1 LRFAIVVRQQTNRER
16 AVVVPESKPFHSEKT
31 PSTFERPSASETP
44 SNAPEFRSSN
54 VSRNLDENAALL
66 SLKELIAA
74 GNHRLDPILTAITD
88 AAQKITGA
96 TGAALGMWKEGA
108 MVCRARSGET
118 APALGAR
125 LSTDTGISGECL
137 RTGRLQNCADTENDP
152 FVDVE
157 VCRTMGLRSIVV
169 LPIQGWR
176 GINGILEIF
185 STKPVAFNPQQIS
198 FLEQLAALAER
209 ARASQPHG
217 ASSSM
222 PKLASDTEKSQPSS
236 LLPASDRV
244 GDVALAFVGTRSR
257 PLVLGALSI
266 AAIALLAFVIWL
278 GWRGP
283 SEVEGKAH
291 ATDPGHAASVAS
303 QTAPAVAN
311 DPVWKADP
319 GGEPLLTLSGKP
331 SAGSPVTFAAKVD
344 AIPEK
349 RTRSDRSSA
358 GRVQGDQIP
367 EKRTRQNQSPLL
379 ADLADKVAADVAV
392 PQESSGSQAGVLT
405 NPRAANLSSGSANL
419 SPSETASPEP
429 PVAGESTNQP
439 AVEAPVPNGLSGP
452 SSLPRL
458 SEPVSQ
464 GVSGGQLMH
473 RVLPDYPVQ
482 ALQLHLEGT
491 VVLDAIVM
499 EDGTV
504 TEVKKVEGPAT
515 LVPSAIDAV
524 KHWRY
529 KPFELDGKPVKSE
542 IRINVE
548 FKFPKASGHE

>member
-1 LRFAIVVRQQTNRER
+1 LRFAVVVRQKTNRER
-16 AVVVPESKPFHSEKT
+16 AVVVPESKPFRSGKS
-31 PSTFERPSASETP
+31 PSTFERTS
-44 SNAPEFRSSN
+44 APEVPSDALEVRSPNISGKMGE
-54 VSRNLDENAALL
+54 SATLS

-74 GNHRLDPILTAITD
+74 GNHRLEPILAAITD
-88 AAQKITGA
+88 AAHEIEGA
-96 TGAALGMWKEGA
+96 SGAALAMWKEGA
-108 MVCRARSGET
+108 MVCRARSGDT

-125 LSTDTGISGECL
+125 LSTETGISGECL

-157 VCRTMGLRSIVV
+157 VCRTLGLRSIVA

-176 GINGILEIF
+176 GINGILEVF
-185 STKPVAFNPQQIS
+185 STEPSAFNVQDIS

-217 ASSSM
+217 ASSSV
-222 PKLASDTEKSQPSS
+222 PKLASETERPQQSG

-244 GDVALAFVGTRSR
+244 GDVALAFVGARSR
-257 PLVLGALSI
+257 RLVLGALSL
-266 AAIALLAFVIWL
+266 AAISVIGFVIWL

-283 SEVEGKAH
+283 SEVEGKGRA
-291 ATDPGHAASVAS
+291 AASANAASIAS
-303 QTAPAVAN
+303 QKAPAVDN
-311 DPVWKADP
+311 DPIWKPDP
-319 GGEPLLTLSGKP
+319 GGTPLLTLSGKP

-349 RTRSDRSSA
+349 QTRSDRSST
-358 GRVQGDQIP
+358 GRALANQTP
-367 EKRTRQNQSPLL
+367 KKRSQNNQSPLL

-392 PQESSGSQAGVLT
+392 PQESSSSQTRVLT
-405 NPRAANLSSGSANL
+405 DQHSANLSSK
-419 SPSETASPEP
+419 ETASAEP
-429 PVAGESTNQP
+429 SFVTGSANQP
-439 AVEAPVPNGLSGP
+439 AVGAPFTNGLSVPFSRP
-452 SSLPRL
+452 SVSA
-458 SEPVSQ
+458 PVSQ
-464 GVSGGQLMH
+464 GVSGGQLVH

-482 ALQLHLEGT
+482 ALQLRLEGT
-491 VVLDAIVM
+491 VVLDAMVM

-504 TEVKKVEGPAT
+504 TDIKKIEGPAT

-529 KPFELDGKPVKSE
+529 KPFELDGKPVKNE
-542 IRINVE
+542 IRINVD

>member
-1 LRFAIVVRQQTNRER
+1 VA
-16 AVVVPESKPFHSEKT
+16 VPESKSFRSGKT
-31 PSTFERPSASETP
+31 PSTFERASASETT
-44 SNAPEFRSSN
+44 SNALEARPPDISGN
-54 VSRNLDENAALL
+54 PDESTALS

-74 GNHRLDPILTAITD
+74 GNHRLDQILVAITN
-88 AAQKITGA
+88 AAKDISGA
-96 TGAALGMWKEGA
+96 SGAALAMWKDGA
-108 MVCRARSGET
+108 MVCRARSDV

-125 LSTDTGISGECL
+125 LSTETGISGECL
-137 RTGRLQNCADTENDP
+137 RTARLQNCADTENDP

-176 GINGILEIF
+176 GINGILEVF
-185 STKPVAFNPQQIS
+185 SMQPSAFNAQQIS

-217 ASSSM
+217 ASSSV
-222 PKLASDTEKSQPSS
+222 PRLVSETEKPQPSS

-244 GDVALAFVGTRSR
+244 GDVALAFVGSRSR
-257 PLVLGALSI
+257 WLVVCTLSFATI
-266 AAIALLAFVIWL
+266 SLIGLVIWL

-283 SEVEGKAH
+283 SEVEGKGH
-291 ATDPGHAASVAS
+291 TATSGNTSSIAS
-303 QTAPAVAN
+303 QKAPVVNN
-311 DPVWKADP
+311 DPIWKPDP

-349 RTRSDRSSA
+349 QTRDERSPA
-358 GRVQGDQIP
+358 GRVQANQTP
-367 EKRTRQNQSPLL
+367 EKRTQQNQSPLL
-379 ADLADKVAADVAV
+379 ADLAEKVAADGTV
-392 PQESSGSQAGVLT
+392 PQESTNSQTIAPT
-405 NPRAANLSSGSANL
+405 NPNSANFSTNETTSPRSPIIGGSANQ
-419 SPSETASPEP
+419 A
-429 PVAGESTNQP
+429 
-439 AVEAPVPNGLSGP
+439 AVEAPLTSGSLRSSIAPSLSAP
-452 SSLPRL
+452 M
-458 SEPVSQ
+458 SQ
-464 GVSGGQLMH
+464 GVSGGQLLH

-482 ALQLHLEGT
+482 ALQLRLEGT

-504 TEVKKVEGPAT
+504 TDIKKVEGPAT

-529 KPFELDGKPVKSE
+529 KPFELDGKPVKNE
-542 IRINVE
+542 IRINVG
-548 FKFPKASGHE
+548 FKFPNASNH